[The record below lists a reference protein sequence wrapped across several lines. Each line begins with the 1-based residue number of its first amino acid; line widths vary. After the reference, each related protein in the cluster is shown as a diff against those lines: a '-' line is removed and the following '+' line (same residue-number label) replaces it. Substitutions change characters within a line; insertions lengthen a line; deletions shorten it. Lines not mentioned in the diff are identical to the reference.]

1 VAWVRIPVLSVTA
14 DTVFSM
20 YYGNETMGSRQ
31 NPEGVWDDNYDAVYH
46 MNQDPSSASVLDST
60 TNNYDLTAG
69 PGFNSGDLVDGIIG
83 KAILF
88 DSSDYPSSEY
98 LEMPSGFSNPTSAL
112 SLEMWF
118 RPQLYSVFQRY
129 FTATGARPD
138 IRLEWDNRIMGRV
151 KNHLGD
157 TTEIALSFDGWEDQ
171 FYHLVITW
179 EGGSVGRKRAY
190 LNGTLK
196 VDEFDSEALGNS
208 SLWTAYTIGT
218 DLDYTDVVNALIEE
232 FRITSSVRT
241 PGWFETE
248 YNNQNDPSSFYSI
261 GEEDHVIDHIPN
273 AQYFAYYKDIIIDP
287 SMVSGSQ
294 DLLNFPVLISI
305 VDEDLHDDVQLN
317 GNDIAF
323 SNGFSWLDHE
333 TEFFDKSYNSS
344 HAQLVVWVRIPNLS
358 PSFDTV
364 IRMYYGNSTMSS
376 NENPSGVWNT
386 NYKGVWH
393 LKENPLTPTP
403 QFSDSTAYNN
413 DGTAVNLFSSNQTS
427 GKIDGG
433 LIFNDEN
440 EACVN
445 VSDDNSLDLNSDMTI
460 SAWIK
465 TNDNENDVDIVITKW
480 SLNPPNQNYW
490 LGKLDSND
498 FAFYVDANQDVKMNL
513 NLIRDNNWHYVVGVA
528 DSTNSLLRIYLDGI
542 QRNTA
547 SYSGS
552 SQTGNHHL
560 NIGKS
565 SGIIEQE
572 WNGKIDEVRV
582 VDVAHS
588 AAWIAT
594 EYNNQYNPQSFMT
607 IGSEENVD
615 NIPPTY
621 TNLIESSDPLEL
633 GDTEVITI
641 NVSDP
646 SGINQVKI
654 EFKDSDHVI
663 RNHTMTNI
671 SENVWQYDSW
681 TPTIVDNYTYTIWMQ
696 DNFDNWNTTLGT
708 IEVIDTTP
716 PTYSDLIESADPL
729 QIGQNETITIKVYDS
744 LGSGVNQ
751 VLLEYDSSNH
761 TMINIGGDTW
771 RWDKWKPAKGNHSY
785 TIYMEDMENNW
796 NVTSGTITVVEATG
810 PTIENFTMSED
821 PLELGN
827 NVTISVDVYDNS
839 SVHTVL
845 IELESANYTMNY
857 VAGNTYET
865 TWTRSW
871 VGTVIYV
878 IYANDTLNNWNSF
891 TGSFEV
897 VDTTAPVIV
906 NLNKSEDTLELGNT
920 IIITVNSTDLSGIA
934 LALIE
939 YEDSDHIVE
948 NHTMTNMT
956 GDVWQYDSWTPGP
969 PAGNWSYQIWVKDN
983 NNNWGSVSDS
993 VLVQDTTLPLYS
1005 DLTESSS
1012 IVELGTEL
1020 TISIKCTDLAGIKEV
1035 AIEYDNFNHT
1045 MEDMGSNI
1053 WQYNLWMPNSIGNYT
1068 YKIYIADYNNN
1079 LNYTSSSILF
1089 QDTVI
1094 PEYSDLNEVA
1104 DPLELGENQII
1115 SIDLFDFAGINQ
1127 TLIEFEGVNY
1137 SMTQID
1143 GNTWQYDSW
1152 TPNNRIIY
1160 QYRVYIEDKSGNWN
1174 FVIAN
1179 FSVQD
1184 TISPSLPIL
1193 ANSPSGDVSGTLL
1206 FDWED
1211 GYDPSGILYYILII
1225 DTETDPYSTPGFVY
1239 YINITN
1245 IGSES
1250 SYHELSEVLPV
1261 GRYYYF
1267 LAQIDGAGH
1276 QSSFTM
1282 GTFNVVAANNLM
1294 IYIIIGIVMA
1304 SAVGLVG
1311 TAVIVRKK
1319 TKKEILPYRKIIS
1332 LKIITTHMNKLQKIT
1347 PEGKFAQILPSKDL
1361 TAEKEL
1367 ENRINEIKSLGEE
1380 LFTEGAYLEAQKQF
1394 KIGRDLLLSLERE
1407 EESNLF
1413 SELISGIEG
1422 LIEEREKRLEI
1433 LEETRIEGN
1442 SEHVFNLYQEII
1454 DISYKLRDPDSA
1466 SYYQAELIQYFQ
1478 NNNLLSVDLELH
1490 RMEVSHEAELSFSNN
1505 TFANAAQLYEKC
1517 EKISQLLVQ
1526 LGRDEEVA
1534 KIEEFR
1540 RKKEESL
1547 KKIS

>member
-1 VAWVRIPVLSVTA
+1 MDDPNSLIHTSSSGPLNKHFFKYYKTITIDHNQVKGPGDHKNFPVLISIFDSDLHDAAQSNGNDIAFGNNTAWLNHEIELFEKTYNSTHAKLVAWVRIPALSVTI

-31 NPEGVWDDNYDAVYH
+31 NPEGVWDDNYYAVYH
-46 MNQDPSSASVLDST
+46 MNQDPGSTSVLDST
-60 TNNYDLTAG
+60 ANNYDLTAG
-69 PGFNSGDLVDGIIG
+69 PGFNSGDLVDGVIG
-83 KAILF
+83 KAIKF
-88 DSSDYPSSEY
+88 DSTDYPSSEY
-98 LEMPSGFSNPTSAL
+98 LEMTSGFSNPTSSL

-118 RPQLYSVFQRY
+118 RPQLYSSYQRY

-138 IRLEWDNRIMGRV
+138 ILLGWDNRIISRI
-151 KNHLGD
+151 KNHLGNTSD
-157 TTEIALSFDGWEDQ
+157 IELSFDEWKDQ

-190 LNGTLK
+190 LNGTLN
-196 VDEFDSEALGNS
+196 VDEYDVEALGNS
-208 SLWTAYTIGT
+208 SLWTVYTIGT

-248 YNNQNDPSSFYSI
+248 YNNQYDPSSFYSI

-305 VDEDLHDDVQLN
+305 IDEDLHDGVQLN

-323 SNGFSWLDHE
+323 SNGISWLDHE
-333 TEFFDKSYNSS
+333 TEFFDKFYNGS

-393 LKENPLTPTP
+393 LKENPSAPAP

-427 GKIDGG
+427 GKINGG

-465 TNDNENDVDIVITKW
+465 TNDNEDDVDIVITKW

-490 LGKLDSND
+490 LGKLNRDD
-498 FAFYVDANQDVKMNL
+498 FAFYVDSNQNVKMNL
-513 NLIRDNNWHYVVGVA
+513 NLIWDNNWHYVVGVA
-528 DSTNSLLRIYLDGI
+528 DSTSSLLRIYLDGT

-552 SQTGNHHL
+552 SKTGNHHL
-560 NIGKS
+560 NIGRS

-594 EYNNQYNPQSFMT
+594 EYNNQYNAQSFIT
-607 IGSEENVD
+607 VGPEENVD

-621 TNLIESSDPLEL
+621 SNLIESSDPLEL

-671 SENVWQYDSW
+671 SENAWQYDSW
-681 TPTIVDNYTYTIWMQ
+681 TPNNVDNYTYMIWMQ

-744 LGSGVNQ
+744 PGSGVNR

-771 RWDKWKPAKGNHSY
+771 RWNTWKPAKGNHSY
-785 TIYMEDMENNW
+785 NIYMEDMENNW
-796 NVTSGTITVVEATG
+796 NVTSGNITVVEATG
-810 PTIENFTMSED
+810 PTIENFTMSEN

-827 NVTISVDVYDNS
+827 IVTISVDVYDNS
-839 SVHTVL
+839 SVGWVL

-857 VAGNTYET
+857 TVGNTYEC

-891 TGSFEV
+891 TGSFDI
-897 VDTTAPVIV
+897 VDTTPPAFSD
-906 NLNKSEDTLELGNT
+906 LFKSEDPLELGNT
-920 IIITVNSTDLSGIA
+920 VTISVNSTDLADINQVQ
-934 LALIE
+934 IE
-939 YEDSDHIVE
+939 IMGD
-948 NHTMTNMT
+948 NTNMT
-956 GDVWQYDSWTPGP
+956 NIGGYTWRYDSWTPDSV
-969 PAGNWSYQIWVKDN
+969 GNLTFTIRAKDN
-983 NNNWGSVSDS
+983 NNNWGFISDS
-993 VLVQDTTLPLYS
+993 IIVQDTTPPIYS
-1005 DLTESSS
+1005 DLTESPS
-1012 IVELGTEL
+1012 IVELGSEL
-1020 TISIKCTDLAGIKEV
+1020 TISINSTDLAYIKDV
-1035 AIEYDNFNHT
+1035 SIEYENTNHT
-1045 MEDMGSNI
+1045 MTNIGGDI
-1053 WQYNLWMPNSIGNYT
+1053 WQYNSWMPNSIGNYT
-1068 YKIYIADYNNN
+1068 YKIYIIDNNDN
-1079 LNYTSSSILF
+1079 MNYVSSSILF
-1089 QDTVI
+1089 QDTII
-1094 PEYSDLNEVA
+1094 PIPSNLFENA
-1104 DPLELGENQII
+1104 DPLELGDNQII
-1115 SIDLFDFAGINQ
+1115 RSF
-1127 TLIEFEGVNY
+1127 
-1137 SMTQID
+1137 
-1143 GNTWQYDSW
+1143 YDKYLW
-1152 TPNNRIIY
+1152 RN
-1160 QYRVYIEDKSGNWN
+1160 
-1174 FVIAN
+1174 
-1179 FSVQD
+1179 
-1184 TISPSLPIL
+1184 L
-1193 ANSPSGDVSGTLL
+1193 A
-1206 FDWED
+1206 
-1211 GYDPSGILYYILII
+1211 I
-1225 DTETDPYSTPGFVY
+1225 
-1239 YINITN
+1239 
-1245 IGSES
+1245 
-1250 SYHELSEVLPV
+1250 
-1261 GRYYYF
+1261 
-1267 LAQIDGAGH
+1267 
-1276 QSSFTM
+1276 
-1282 GTFNVVAANNLM
+1282 
-1294 IYIIIGIVMA
+1294 
-1304 SAVGLVG
+1304 
-1311 TAVIVRKK
+1311 
-1319 TKKEILPYRKIIS
+1319 
-1332 LKIITTHMNKLQKIT
+1332 
-1347 PEGKFAQILPSKDL
+1347 
-1361 TAEKEL
+1361 
-1367 ENRINEIKSLGEE
+1367 
-1380 LFTEGAYLEAQKQF
+1380 
-1394 KIGRDLLLSLERE
+1394 
-1407 EESNLF
+1407 
-1413 SELISGIEG
+1413 
-1422 LIEEREKRLEI
+1422 
-1433 LEETRIEGN
+1433 
-1442 SEHVFNLYQEII
+1442 
-1454 DISYKLRDPDSA
+1454 
-1466 SYYQAELIQYFQ
+1466 
-1478 NNNLLSVDLELH
+1478 
-1490 RMEVSHEAELSFSNN
+1490 
-1505 TFANAAQLYEKC
+1505 
-1517 EKISQLLVQ
+1517 
-1526 LGRDEEVA
+1526 
-1534 KIEEFR
+1534 
-1540 RKKEESL
+1540 
-1547 KKIS
+1547 